1 MERERKRRKK
11 GEINARER
19 ERRARLIDGMSKNE
33 KTRYNKR
40 AAKRKRASRD
50 NQSSVQRQDE
60 RASNAIRFRTM
71 WDNQTLAEKRNR
83 RALNSDRMR
92 KCRENQ
98 TPQER
103 RKELK
108 ANSIRNTLAGKNQG
122 PHVHLF
128 IQKLNANTSADE
140 NLCIVAHRN
149 MLMAEFSLPPLQN
162 RIALGMNRVNL
173 LREAKQRACVGIQE
187 GHIPKRYAAAISRD
201 LQKAIDQH
209 AIVCAMESEKE
220 SMRGL
225 TQDIVNLLETDPN
238 LPHETKEYF
247 VTKRKLL
254 QVGYDLSIAQKLK
267 EKTQKAAQRVRVE
280 YDIYHKHSK
289 QFRSYLQ
296 EINDIGKEAHLKVED
311 LLKQHASAENSCDK
325 SFRGNAASLKP
336 DGEKIKI
343 MEEEHF
349 SASGYTCNKCK
360 ENWFYTR
367 DAVFDHENLCS
378 GNIL

>member
-11 GEINARER
+11 DEINVRDR

-40 AAKRKRASRD
+40 AAKRKRASRA

-71 WDNQTLAEKRNR
+71 WDRQTLEEKRNR

-92 KCRENQ
+92 KYRENQ
-98 TPQER
+98 TPEER
-103 RKELK
+103 REELK

-128 IQKLNANTSADE
+128 IQKLNANTSADKK
-140 NLCIVAHRN
+140 LRIVAHRN

-173 LREAKQRACVGIQE
+173 LREAEQRALVGIQE
-187 GHIPKRYAAAISRD
+187 GRIPKRYAAAISRN
-201 LQKAIDQH
+201 LQKAIDQY
-209 AIVCAMESEKE
+209 AIVCAMESEME

-225 TQDIVNLLETDPN
+225 TQAIVNLLETDPN

-247 VTKRKLL
+247 IAKRKLL
-254 QVGYDLSIAQKLK
+254 QVGYDLSVAQKLK
-267 EKTQKAAQRVRVE
+267 KKLRRM
-280 YDIYHKHSK
+280 HK
-289 QFRSYLQ
+289 
-296 EINDIGKEAHLKVED
+296 E
-311 LLKQHASAENSCDK
+311 
-325 SFRGNAASLKP
+325 
-336 DGEKIKI
+336 
-343 MEEEHF
+343 
-349 SASGYTCNKCK
+349 
-360 ENWFYTR
+360 
-367 DAVFDHENLCS
+367 
-378 GNIL
+378 